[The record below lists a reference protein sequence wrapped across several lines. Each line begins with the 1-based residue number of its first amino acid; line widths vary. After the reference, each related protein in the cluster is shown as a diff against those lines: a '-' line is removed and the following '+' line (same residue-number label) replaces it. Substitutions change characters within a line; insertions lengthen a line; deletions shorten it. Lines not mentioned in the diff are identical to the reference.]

1 MSLSRKDLEAM
12 GIEPE
17 KIESIIA
24 AHIGVV
30 NALKDERDA
39 LKGKADQLDAV
50 QKQLDELKTS
60 GDDWQGKY
68 EAEHTAFE
76 QYKASVKEADTRRAK
91 EAVYKDAMRKA
102 NIPEKILDKLLK
114 IADVDKVKLDK
125 DGKPANADDL
135 DKEIKE
141 SFGDYI
147 TTEGT
152 QLDKPETPPGGKSGK
167 DAFNAM
173 TLAEKM
179 LYANEHPSEAA
190 EYLKGE

>member
-39 LKGKADQLDAV
+39 LKAKADQLDAV

-76 QYKASVKEADTRRAK
+76 QYKASVAEADTRRAK

-102 NIPEKILDKLLK
+102 SIPEKIIDKLLK
-114 IADVDKVKLDK
+114 IADVDKVKLEK
-125 DGKPANADDL
+125 DGKPKNIEAIEADV
-135 DKEIKE
+135 KEA
-141 SFGDYI
+141 FGDYI
-147 TTEGT
+147 TTEST
-152 QLDKPETPPGGKSGK
+152 QLDKPDTPPTGNTGK

-173 TLAEKM
+173 SLADQM
-179 LYANEHPSEAA
+179 RYANEHPDEVKN
-190 EYLKGE
+190 YF